1 MSCKLYLVP
10 EDVINTWQAE
20 QRQQQVNAPVDTAI
34 THVDR
39 KMQGIL
45 DDKSL
50 TDYDKEKIF
59 SQELAK
65 YRSMRD
71 QKPSLPAAV
80 LPNTQVT
87 DSDLITSI
95 PKMYKQKAAALL
107 KYLQSDQDI
116 KWDQH
121 GQLNIGGKVISNSH
135 IVDLLHDALRSRKKV
150 ARAKGWRELSSYLKE
165 RNIPKELIGNPEWF
179 YTPPTT
185 PERHGQQKRRRVEH
199 DDSFETYEPIY
210 TSKVP
215 MSVKKRM
222 PRKSKILGQKKIRH
236 WINIS

>member
-20 QRQQQVNAPVDTAI
+20 QRMQQVNAPVDTAV
-34 THVDR
+34 TQVDR
-39 KMQGIL
+39 KMQSIL
-45 DDKSL
+45 EDKSL

-71 QKPSLPAAV
+71 QKPSPPAV
-80 LPNTQVT
+80 MLPNTQVT
-87 DSDLITSI
+87 DNELMTSI

-107 KYLQSDQDI
+107 KYMQSDQDI

-165 RNIPKELIGNPEWF
+165 KNIPKELIGNPEWF

-185 PERHGQQKRRRVEH
+185 PERQGQQKRRRVEH
-199 DDSFETYEPIY
+199 EDSFETYEPIY
-210 TSKVP
+210 KSKVP
-215 MSVKKRM
+215 ISVKKRI